1 MEVNCI
7 PGEDG
12 GSPQYF
18 LLEVRGIPRNTAVV
32 QANPSTLHAPQ
43 SDQGTV
49 GEVPAIYQERNPR
62 PNFQL
67 HGLEPGFDYTL
78 YVYAVNGRGRS
89 EPALLEHVRVAG
101 DIGGKVERDGL
112 FLEDLKKALPKASS
126 ENMIIAIALTGTG
139 NPEAYVARLRRKWRG
154 S

>member
-1 MEVNCI
+1 MNCV
-7 PGEDG
+7 PGADG

-18 LLEVRGIPRNTAVV
+18 LLEVRGVPKSPGLV
-32 QANPSTLHAPQ
+32 QVNSPTLHAPQ

-49 GEVPAIYQERNPR
+49 GEVPAIYQERNPS

-89 EPALLEHVRVAG
+89 EPALLEHVRVVEP
-101 DIGGKVERDGL
+101 IGGKIERNGL
-112 FLEDLKKALPKASS
+112 FLEDLKKALPSAAS
-126 ENMIIAIALTGTG
+126 ENMIIVIALTGIG
-139 NPEAYVARLRRKWRG
+139 NRC
-154 S
+154 